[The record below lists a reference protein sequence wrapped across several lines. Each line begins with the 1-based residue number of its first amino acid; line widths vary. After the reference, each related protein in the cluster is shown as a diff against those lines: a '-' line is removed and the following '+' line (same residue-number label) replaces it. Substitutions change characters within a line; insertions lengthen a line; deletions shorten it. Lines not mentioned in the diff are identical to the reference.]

1 MTREYAKQQ
10 MFLGDYITYWLVSI
24 GYGPQMINTTLYKF
38 KLLDNG
44 GNEDAVQAPGL
55 DTNKSF
61 SDQINL
67 RSIAAVFP

>member
-1 MTREYAKQQ
+1 
-10 MFLGDYITYWLVSI
+10 
-24 GYGPQMINTTLYKF
+24 MINTTLYKF